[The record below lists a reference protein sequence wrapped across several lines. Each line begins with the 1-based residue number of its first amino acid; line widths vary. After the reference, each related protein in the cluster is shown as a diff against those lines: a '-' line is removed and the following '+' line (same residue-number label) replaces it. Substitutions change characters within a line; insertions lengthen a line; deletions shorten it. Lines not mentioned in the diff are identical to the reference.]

1 MRPVFSSLDRVDIIY
16 TDLEGR
22 SHWLQSDHRSPE
34 AIEAEAE
41 LSLLFALIRVLN
53 PPRDFPED
61 EPEPVLEYRC
71 QHLPPAFLRAAIA
84 GGGAQLVVDDVVPY
98 DDEPPDPEVLADLG
112 FAALAARVLA
122 EQGLVC
128 DLASLQQLERQQPQI
143 TREDDEIGYWRAVL
157 SLAAVAGEL
166 LRAEAGGRWALHPS
180 TGTLPFNYLLGP
192 ESSPIVVN
200 PLGKAIKLLENG
212 LEDSLSDLVTVA
224 TRLLHAQ

>member
-53 PPRDFPED
+53 PQRDFPED

-71 QHLPPAFLRAAIA
+71 QHLPPTFLQAAIA
-84 GGGAQLVVDDVVPY
+84 GGGAQLIVDEVVQY
-98 DDEPPDPEVLADLG
+98 DEELPDPEVLADLG

-122 EQGLVC
+122 EQGLAC
-128 DLASLQQLERQQPQI
+128 DLASLQQLERQQPPI
-143 TREDDEIGYWRAVL
+143 TREGDEIGYWRAVL

-166 LRAEAGGRWALHPS
+166 LRAEAGGRWALHAS
-180 TGTLPFNYLLGP
+180 TGALPFKFLLGP

-212 LEDSLSDLVTVA
+212 AEDSLYDLVTVA

>member
-1 MRPVFSSLDRVDIIY
+1 VFSSLDRVDIVY

-53 PPRDFPED
+53 PARDFPDD

-71 QHLPPAFLRAAIA
+71 QHLPPAFLRAAVA
-84 GGGAQLVVDDVVPY
+84 SGGAQLVVDEVIPY
-98 DDEPPDPEVLADLG
+98 DEEAPDPEVLADLG

-122 EQGLVC
+122 EWGLAC
-128 DLASLQQLERQQPQI
+128 DLSSLQQIEQQQPRLA
-143 TREDDEIGYWRAVL
+143 REDDEIAYWRDVVT
-157 SLAAVAGEL
+157 LAAIAAEV
-166 LRAEAGGRWALHPS
+166 LRAQAGGRWALHPS
-180 TGTLPFNYLLGP
+180 AGTLPFVFLLGP

-200 PLGKAIKLLENG
+200 PLGKAIKLLDNG
-212 LEDSLSDLVTVA
+212 AESDSLSALVAVA
-224 TRLLHAQ
+224 GRLLHAQ